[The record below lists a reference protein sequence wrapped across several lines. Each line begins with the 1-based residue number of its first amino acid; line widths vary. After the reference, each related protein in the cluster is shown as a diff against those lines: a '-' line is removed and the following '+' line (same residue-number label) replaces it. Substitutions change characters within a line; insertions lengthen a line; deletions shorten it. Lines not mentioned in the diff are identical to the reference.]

1 VFSQK
6 APVKRKYLSGGLS
19 NFIIDY
25 FYVQKEYRCL
35 QQREEETNE
44 RAVRARVRVS
54 LCLSLSVPLRA
65 QYVQKPKNN
74 FAKMNEEKKKII
86 IKRSRRAEEEKEK
99 KTKKKSFILLP

>member
-54 LCLSLSVPLRA
+54 LCLSLSLFL
-65 QYVQKPKNN
+65 YVRNMYK
-74 FAKMNEEKKKII
+74 
-86 IKRSRRAEEEKEK
+86 SRRITLQK
-99 KTKKKSFILLP
+99 